1 MKEGTDHTGLPVHA
15 AALLLALL
23 FTAAG
28 IPLRAN
34 PAEPSSKV
42 SEVLRVSGVSAE
54 PDSLYAG
61 ERVIVTIRVPHGE
74 GTLVSLE
81 LPDSTALEPF
91 YLAGQKRSSSRLAA
105 GLAEERFELELAAFG
120 SGRQLLPG
128 FVLVLRDTQGRPLDR
143 LRHRSPASVF
153 VKRLTPPGMLELRP
167 LKPPVNP
174 DFPFSLLTALLLS
187 LLGIAGTVLLVLFFV
202 KRKVR
207 LFAETVD
214 PAEDARRKL
223 GRLKGRLSSGLPP
236 AECYAELS
244 AVMREYLERYYHIR
258 ALEAV
263 TQEIERDLRKLG
275 VSSFEAIMNL
285 LRQADLVKFA
295 DSRPTAEEARSSTR
309 QAEEIVGSGRHGEG

>member
-1 MKEGTDHTGLPVHA
+1 VKEGTDHSGLPVPA

-23 FTAAG
+23 LAAAAF
-28 IPLRAN
+28 PLRAE
-34 PAEPSSKV
+34 PAGTSSKV
-42 SEVLRVSGVSAE
+42 SEILRVSGVSVE
-54 PDSLYAG
+54 PDTLYAG
-61 ERVIVTIRVPHGE
+61 ERVIVAVRVLHPE

-91 YLAGQKRSSSRLAA
+91 YPVGQKRSSSRLAA

-120 SGRQLLPG
+120 SGRQLLPH
-128 FVLVLRDTQGRPLDR
+128 FVLVLRDTEGRSLER
-143 LRHRSPASVF
+143 LRHRPGASVF
-153 VKRLTPPGMLELRP
+153 VRTLTPPGMLELRP
-167 LKPPVNP
+167 LKPPVDP
-174 DFPFSLLTALLLS
+174 DFPLPLLTALLLAVF
-187 LLGIAGTVLLVLFFV
+187 GMAGAVLLVLFLI
-202 KRKVR
+202 KRKFR

-223 GRLKGRLSSGLPP
+223 GKLRSRLSSGLPP

-244 AVMREYLERYYHIR
+244 AVMREFLERHYHIR

-275 VSSFEAIMNL
+275 VSSFDAIMNL

-309 QAEEIVGSGRHGEG
+309 QAEEIVSSGRHGEG